1 MPRKRVR
8 YDKKLHKDNPWMTTG
23 ILKSI
28 NAKDKLYKVLKQT
41 SKESPNYA
49 DIQTNF
55 KTYRNIIRRSIMFA
69 KRDYYQRMFNTFSND
84 MKKTW
89 QTINDTL
96 NRSKKSR
103 KFPQL
108 FKLSNGTTISDPKI
122 IAEAFNDYFI
132 NIGTVD
138 EPMNDQY
145 TRYLHNKPDCN
156 LIFHSITKD
165 SVMQIIDGLKPKSS
179 TGVDNIS
186 NKLLK
191 SSKTFI
197 VAPLTIII
205 NQMFQVG
212 KFPDLL
218 KISKVLPIY
227 KKDDDSLFSNYRP
240 ISLLPSVSKIFERAI
255 MIQLTEYLEDN
266 KLIHSNQY
274 GFRKFHSTEYA
285 ALHLADYLNYE
296 MDSRRTPVTIHL
308 DLSKAF
314 DCLSHSILLDKLRF
328 YGINEMA
335 YNLMKNYLE
344 NRKQFVQFDSCSS
357 KMKSIDKGVPQ
368 GSILGPLLF
377 LIYINDI
384 PNSSNILNFLMYAD
398 DTTLH
403 CCLEDIEDDNK
414 EFRINQELQ
423 HVQDWLKVNR
433 LALNVKKTKYM
444 MFHKHNKIV
453 EHLDLHVN
461 NNAIEKID
469 NFNFL
474 GLHLNTRL
482 TWHTHVSE
490 ISKKISRAVGIIKKM
505 QWIFPT
511 EILLAIYNA
520 LVLPHIN
527 YCILSWGADSNTIF
541 ILQKK
546 AVRAIV
552 SAVYNAHTEPFFKL
566 YNLLKIEDIYK
577 FRLLVLYHNI
587 SHLKTPQYLD
597 IFLQNTSQGNI
608 HYAMRNPRLQL
619 PVHFHE
625 FIKTTCR
632 YQLPTLLNNLNSES
646 EILKHVIA
654 NIETTT
660 LLGLKRIMK
669 NYFLDKYS

>member
-1 MPRKRVR
+1 M
-8 YDKKLHKDNPWMTTG
+8 MT
-23 ILKSI
+23 
-28 NAKDKLYKVLKQT
+28 
-41 SKESPNYA
+41 
-49 DIQTNF
+49 
-55 KTYRNIIRRSIMFA
+55 
-69 KRDYYQRMFNTFSND
+69 
-84 MKKTW
+84 
-89 QTINDTL
+89 
-96 NRSKKSR
+96 
-103 KFPQL
+103 
-108 FKLSNGTTISDPKI
+108 
-122 IAEAFNDYFI
+122 
-132 NIGTVD
+132 
-138 EPMNDQY
+138 
-145 TRYLHNKPDCN
+145 H
-156 LIFHSITKD
+156 
-165 SVMQIIDGLKPKSS
+165 
-179 TGVDNIS
+179 
-186 NKLLK
+186 
-191 SSKTFI
+191 
-197 VAPLTIII
+197 
-205 NQMFQVG
+205 
-212 KFPDLL
+212 
-218 KISKVLPIY
+218 
-227 KKDDDSLFSNYRP
+227 SNYRP

-266 KLIHSNQY
+266 KLIHINQY

-285 ALHLADYLNYE
+285 ALHLVDYLNYE

-328 YGINEMA
+328 YGINEMS

-368 GSILGPLLF
+368 GSILGPLLS

-403 CCLEDIEDDNK
+403 CCLEDIEGDNK
-414 EFRINQELQ
+414 KFRINQELQ

-461 NNAIEKID
+461 NNAIEKVD

-546 AVRAIV
+546 AVRAIA
-552 SAVYNAHTEPFFKL
+552 SAGYNAHTEPFCKL

-587 SHLKTPQYLD
+587 SHLKTRQYLE
-597 IFLQNTSQGNI
+597 IFLPNTSQGNI

-619 PVHFHE
+619 PVHLHE

-632 YQLPTLLNNLNSES
+632 YQLPTLE
-646 EILKHVIA
+646 
-654 NIETTT
+654 
-660 LLGLKRIMK
+660 
-669 NYFLDKYS
+669 

>member
-1 MPRKRVR
+1 
-8 YDKKLHKDNPWMTTG
+8 MTTG

-145 TRYLHNKPDCN
+145 TRYLHNKPHCN

-165 SVMQIIDGLKPKSS
+165 SVMQIIDGFKPKSS

-191 SSKTFI
+191 SAKTFI

-461 NNAIEKID
+461 NNAIEKVD

-552 SAVYNAHTEPFFKL
+552 SAGYNAHTEPFFKL

-597 IFLQNTSQGNI
+597 IFLPNTSQGNI

-619 PVHFHE
+619 SVHFHE

-632 YQLPTLLNNLNSES
+632 YQF
-646 EILKHVIA
+646 
-654 NIETTT
+654 ETTT

-669 NYFLDKYS
+669 NYFLDKYSYFAIFLIAIYVV

>member
-1 MPRKRVR
+1 M
-8 YDKKLHKDNPWMTTG
+8 
-23 ILKSI
+23 
-28 NAKDKLYKVLKQT
+28 
-41 SKESPNYA
+41 
-49 DIQTNF
+49 
-55 KTYRNIIRRSIMFA
+55 
-69 KRDYYQRMFNTFSND
+69 
-84 MKKTW
+84 
-89 QTINDTL
+89 
-96 NRSKKSR
+96 
-103 KFPQL
+103 
-108 FKLSNGTTISDPKI
+108 
-122 IAEAFNDYFI
+122 FNDYFI

-145 TRYLHNKPDCN
+145 TRYLHNKPHCN

-191 SSKTFI
+191 SAKTFI

-227 KKDDDSLFSNYRP
+227 KKDDHSLFSNYRP

-274 GFRKFHSTEYA
+274 GFRKFHLTEYA
-285 ALHLADYLNYE
+285 ALHLVDYLNYE

-384 PNSSNILNFLMYAD
+384 TNSSNVLNFLMYAD

-403 CCLEDIEDDNK
+403 GCLEDIEDENK

-433 LALNVKKTKYM
+433 LALNVKKTRYM

-461 NNAIEKID
+461 NNDIEKVD

-546 AVRAIV
+546 AVRAIA
-552 SAVYNAHTEPFFKL
+552 SAGYNAHTEP
-566 YNLLKIEDIYK
+566 Y
-577 FRLLVLYHNI
+577 I

-597 IFLQNTSQGNI
+597 FFGQTLHRET
-608 HYAMRNPRLQL
+608 
-619 PVHFHE
+619 
-625 FIKTTCR
+625 FIM
-632 YQLPTLLNNLNSES
+632 Q
-646 EILKHVIA
+646 
-654 NIETTT
+654 
-660 LLGLKRIMK
+660 
-669 NYFLDKYS
+669 